1 MSETDT
7 DGPRTQR
14 DPLLRVMPR
23 PGDINLNGNI
33 FGGWILGQMDT
44 AGGIAAR
51 RVADGPVATVAID
64 KMEFL
69 EPLFL
74 QDLVSIYAEVVRVGR
89 TSITTRIEV
98 VANREGGIDVPVTSG
113 IFTFVAL
120 DDNKRPRPVKRE

>member
-1 MSETDT
+1 MSGAIDR
-7 DGPRTQR
+7 PAAR
-14 DPLLRVMPR
+14 DPVLRVMPQ

-33 FGGWILGQMDT
+33 FGGWILSQMDT

-51 RVADGPVATVAID
+51 RIANGPVATVAID

-74 QDLVSIYAEVVRVGR
+74 QDLVSIYVEIERVGR
-89 TSITTRIEV
+89 TSITTRVEV
-98 VANREGGIDVPVTSG
+98 VASREGGLDVPVTSG

-120 DDNKRPRPVKRE
+120 DDNKRPRLIQRG